1 MRELAAPM
9 LTLFAFAL
17 ALVLVAMM
25 MPLLMLSKMVSADA
39 AARGDYS
46 ASTCISSRV

>member
-1 MRELAAPM
+1 MLTPM

-17 ALVLVAMM
+17 ALVVV
-25 MPLLMLSKMVSADA
+25 MPMLMLSKIVSADA

-46 ASTCISSRV
+46 ACISSRV